1 MSIRVLSVAVA
12 SFILPVALALG
23 QQTPVASPMPAA
35 TTSQADCTGFI
46 SASKV
51 PESIIVFSGEDNDLE
66 SSTRQYAVGDSIYL
80 CSRGNPR
87 FSVGQEFSL
96 VRPAKELFRTTRYS
110 GEHWTLRKL
119 GNPYEDAGRVQVTRV
134 TPEGAVAE
142 VRFTC
147 GPIYAG
153 DIAVPY
159 QPRVVPDYV
168 PTKLDRFAVSNGK
181 NQGVIVAAHNNFA
194 SLANGDIV
202 YLDLG
207 QKSGA
212 KAGQLYRVY
221 YLPPRPGYWTISA
234 YCPTPRET
242 VAEIVVLS
250 TQEKSAVGIIVNS
263 RRDVY
268 VGYGVEL
275 E

>member
-1 MSIRVLSVAVA
+1 VDITVL
-12 SFILPVALALG
+12 
-23 QQTPVASPMPAA
+23 
-35 TTSQADCTGFI
+35 
-46 SASKV
+46 
-51 PESIIVFSGEDNDLE
+51 SGEDNDLE
-66 SSTRQYAVGDSIYL
+66 STIRQYTEGDSIYL
-80 CSRGNPR
+80 SSRGNPR
-87 FSVGQEFSL
+87 FSVGQQFSL

-119 GNPYEDAGRVQVTRV
+119 GQLYEDAGRVQVTHV

-142 VRFTC
+142 VRFAC
-147 GPIYAG
+147 GPIYPG

-159 QPRVVPDYV
+159 QPRIVPDYV
-168 PTKLDRFAVSNGK
+168 PAKLDRFALPNGK
-181 NQGVIVAAHNNFA
+181 IQGAIVAARNNFA

-202 YLDLG
+202 YIDLG
-207 QKSGA
+207 KRSGA

-221 YLPPRPGYWTISA
+221 YCLPRPGSLAITA
-234 YCPTPRET
+234 PPPMPRET

-250 TQEKSAVGIIVNS
+250 TQAKSAVGIIVNS

-268 VGYGVEL
+268 IGYGVEL